1 MAVVLKQIMIGSI
14 AAGGATVNST
24 APGTGKGQMIKNIRL
39 VNKHASAAATLNVSA
54 GPSGTERLVSPQNM
68 SLGPGQMYQDDGEFV
83 LNGPSDILKI
93 AIGSTG
99 GPVEYLVSGIER
111 DDVAKIDRS

>member
-1 MAVVLKQIMIGSI
+1 MAVTLKQIMIGSI

-24 APGTGKGQMIKNIRL
+24 APGTGKVQMIKNIRL

-54 GPSGTERLVSPQNM
+54 GPSGSERLVSPQNM
-68 SLGPGQMYQDDGEFV
+68 SLGPGQLYQDDGEFI
-83 LNGPSDILKI
+83 LNSSDTLKI
-93 AIGSTG
+93 VSGSSG

-111 DDVAKIDRS
+111 DQS

>member
-24 APGTGKGQMIKNIRL
+24 APGTGKVQMIKNIRL

-68 SLGPGQMYQDDGEFV
+68 SLGPGQMYQDDGEFI
-83 LNGPSDILKI
+83 LNSADTVKI
-93 AIGSTG
+93 VSGSPG

-111 DDVAKIDRS
+111 DQS

>member
-24 APGTGKGQMIKNIRL
+24 APGTGKVQMIKNIRL

-68 SLGPGQMYQDDGEFV
+68 SLGPGQMYQDDGEFI
-83 LNGPSDILKI
+83 LNSTDTVKI
-93 AIGSTG
+93 VSGSPG
-99 GPVEYLVSGIER
+99 GPVEYMVSGIER
-111 DDVAKIDRS
+111 DQS

>member
-14 AAGGATVNST
+14 NAGASPVSST
-24 APGTGKGQMIKNIRL
+24 APVTGKVQMIKNIRL
-39 VNKHASAAATLNVSA
+39 VNKHASVAVTLNVSA
-54 GPSGTERLVSPQNM
+54 GPSPNDRLVSPQNM

-111 DDVAKIDRS
+111 DQS